1 MSNIRS
7 FCAMVSREARVLQFG
22 IRTAYFRLSQAMVDD
37 VEETMGGHRVAQLH
51 SELSAAFRS
60 AYL

>member
-7 FCAMVSREARVLQFG
+7 FCATVSREARIPQWC
-22 IRTAYFRLSQAMVDD
+22 IRTAYFRLGQAMVDD

-51 SELSAAFRS
+51 SELSAAFWS
-60 AYL
+60 AYC